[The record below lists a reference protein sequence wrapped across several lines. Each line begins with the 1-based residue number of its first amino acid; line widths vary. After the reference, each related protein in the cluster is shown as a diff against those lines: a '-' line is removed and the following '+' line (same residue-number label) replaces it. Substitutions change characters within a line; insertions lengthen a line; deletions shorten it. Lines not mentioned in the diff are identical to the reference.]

1 MDARRYDERLG
12 EALRWAAELF
22 AHESRKGGCG
32 APYLSHLLAV
42 TALVLEHGGTE
53 DEAVAAVL
61 HDVLEDVEGIDASE
75 IEARF
80 GAEVAAMVLALS
92 DTLQPGHKEP
102 WRGRKERH
110 LMRLRSASPSVKRI
124 ALADKV
130 HNVSTLLDDLSA
142 HGSDAFAHFKGGASG
157 TCWYYRAALDV
168 LHDAPAPQLL
178 ARFRTAVALLTSL
191 CPPSDVESSRGS

>member
-1 MDARRYDERLG
+1 MNARRYDERLG

-22 AHESRKGGCG
+22 ALKSRKGGCG

-53 DEAVAAVL
+53 EEAVAAVL
-61 HDVLEDVEGIDASE
+61 HDVLEDVEGAEAQE

-92 DTLQPGHKEP
+92 DTLCPAQKEP

-110 LMRLRSASPSVKRI
+110 LARLRSASPGVKRI

-130 HNVSTLLDDLSA
+130 HNAGTLLEDLGA
-142 HGSDAFAHFKGGASG
+142 RGPVAFTHFKGGASG
-157 TCWYYRAALDV
+157 TCWYYRTALEV
-168 LHDAPAPQLL
+168 LNDAPAPLLL
-178 ARFRTAVALLTSL
+178 ARLEGLVQRLDAL
-191 CPPSDVESSRGS
+191 CP

>member
-22 AHESRKGGCG
+22 ARKSRKGGCG

-42 TALVLEHGGTE
+42 TALVLEHGGSE

-61 HDVLEDVEGIDASE
+61 HDVLEDVEGIDAGE

-80 GAEVAAMVLALS
+80 GAEVTAMVLALS
-92 DTLQPGHKEP
+92 DTLHPEHKEP

-110 LMRLRSASPSVKRI
+110 LMRLKSASSSVKRI

-130 HNVSTLLDDLSA
+130 HNASTLLEDLSA
-142 HGSDAFAHFKGGASG
+142 HGSDAFTHFKGGASG
-157 TCWYYRAALDV
+157 TCWYYRAALEA
-168 LHDAPAPQLL
+168 LHDAPAPRLL
-178 ARFRTAVALLTSL
+178 ARLQTAVDRLTALCAS
-191 CPPSDVESSRGS
+191 SDVESSRGS